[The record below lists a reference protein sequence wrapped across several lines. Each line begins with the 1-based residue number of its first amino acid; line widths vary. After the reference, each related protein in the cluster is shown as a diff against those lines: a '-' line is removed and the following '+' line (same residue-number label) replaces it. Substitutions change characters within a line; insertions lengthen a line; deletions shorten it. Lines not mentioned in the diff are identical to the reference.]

1 MAKKS
6 ENFLDYIPKKNP
18 ELQWKVKEDGMVE
31 VAMENKGF
39 FNRLAQIIWKRPKVS
54 YISLDEFG
62 SFVWLQIDGE
72 RTVLDISVLV
82 KEQFGEKAEPL
93 LERLS
98 VFVKTL
104 ENWKFVVF

>member
-18 ELQWKVKEDGMVE
+18 EFQWKVKEDGMVE

-62 SFVWLQIDGE
+62 SFVWLQIDGA

-82 KEQFGEKAEPL
+82 KEKFGVL
-93 LERLS
+93 LEPEI
-98 VFVKTL
+98 KIIG
-104 ENWKFVVF
+104 E